1 MKVNYKGK
9 IQYMN
14 YKIEYIITWNI
25 LRALS
30 NNFSSVSEKVKLQ
43 KKKKIFYEYLVFI
56 IIYHR

>member
-9 IQYMN
+9 IQYIN
-14 YKIEYIITWNI
+14 YKIEYVIAWNI

-43 KKKKIFYEYLVFI
+43 KKKKIFYEYLVLI